1 MRRGVLLLLAA
12 ANFAAGMGALGVV
25 GLVGPVGLAFARP
38 PAEAAWMMS
47 LYALVYAVA
56 APGLVSLTGALD
68 RARVLVAGLVL
79 FGGGALA
86 AGLAPGFVP
95 LLIARAVM
103 AVGGA
108 LITPVAASIGVALTP
123 PALRGRALS
132 LVFSGLTLAQA
143 LGVPACAWLGYAFGW
158 RIAFFVV
165 AGLALPLAGLVAGA
179 LPRGIA
185 VPRVGLRTLGTAL
198 ATPLLLL
205 ALSFTIL
212 FLGGA
217 YAFHTFLGPYAEA
230 RHGLGR
236 DGVTG
241 LLFAAGLGA
250 VLGNLLAGWLADRL
264 GPVRTLA
271 LLGLSQALILLPLTL
286 FHAPVPVL
294 FLGVVLWSMVGWAF
308 GVPQQLRL
316 ATLAPA
322 MTPVLFA
329 LNAACIYAGA
339 SLGGVA
345 GGAALA
351 RFGEPALG
359 PTGAVLSLL
368 AVLSLPVVA
377 RLGQAGMAKRA
388 NSPTITS

>member
-1 MRRGVLLLLAA
+1 MPGGILALLAA
-12 ANFAAGMGALGVV
+12 ANFVAGMGALGVV
-25 GLVGPVGLAFARP
+25 GLVGPVGLAFDRP
-38 PAEAAWMMS
+38 PSEAGWMMS

-56 APGLVSLTGALD
+56 APGLVSLTGGLD
-68 RARVLVAGLVL
+68 RARVLSIGLCL

-86 AGLAPGFVP
+86 AGLAQGFVP
-95 LLIARAVM
+95 LLAARATM

-108 LITPVAASIGVALTP
+108 LITPIAASIGVALSP
-123 PALRGRALS
+123 PERRGRALS

-143 LGVPACAWLGYAFGW
+143 LGVPACAWLGYALGW
-158 RIAFFVV
+158 RVAFFVV
-165 AGLALPLAGLVAGA
+165 AALALPLAALVAWS

-185 VPRVGLRTLGTAL
+185 VPRVGLRTLGAAL
-198 ATPLLLL
+198 ATPHLLL
-205 ALSFTIL
+205 ALGFTVL

-230 RHGLGR
+230 RHGLAR
-236 DGVTG
+236 DGVTA

-271 LLGLSQALILLPLTL
+271 LLGLLQALILLPLTL
-286 FHAPVPVL
+286 LALPVPML

-316 ATLAPA
+316 AALAPA

-339 SLGGVA
+339 SLGGIA
-345 GGAALA
+345 GGLALDRYGTA
-351 RFGEPALG
+351 ALG
-359 PTGAVLSLL
+359 PTGALLSLI
-368 AVLSLPVVA
+368 AVASLPLVA
-377 RLGQAGMAKRA
+377 RLGRSRGTQR
-388 NSPTITS
+388 